1 MTFKNWPSYRY
12 FNLVYPLPKNSPP
25 PLPPQHWPKCLKYF
39 VVLHNKIRR
48 QSAWQKTCAI
58 FWACLHCPSGIGF
71 WPTPPTTTTSSQQQQ
86 KLKRSSPH
94 GSAALLTSPDFSLF
108 SQAVSVHFSLYGVG
122 LVRAGNFSS
131 WAELSQKSLE
141 LSWVEPNFAKK
152 CFELSWA
159 RPWSSWVES
168 SQEV

>member
-12 FNLVYPLPKNSPP
+12 FNLVYPLPKNSPPP

-108 SQAVSVHFSLYGVG
+108 SQAVSVHFSLYGVTKRISISTNAN
-122 LVRAGNFSS
+122 LQIVSVFYRII
-131 WAELSQKSLE
+131 SLFFRISFVWYE
-141 LSWVEPNFAKK
+141 QILQ
-152 CFELSWA
+152 CMG
-159 RPWSSWVES
+159 
-168 SQEV
+168 

>member
-12 FNLVYPLPKNSPP
+12 FNLVYPLPKNSPNLLLF
-25 PLPPQHWPKCLKYF
+25 PLN
-39 VVLHNKIRR
+39 VSNIVALHNKIRR

-71 WPTPPTTTTSSQQQQ
+71 WPTPPTTTSSQQQQ

-108 SQAVSVHFSLYGVG
+108 SQAVSVHFSLYGVTKRISISTNAN
-122 LVRAGNFSS
+122 LQIVSVFYRII
-131 WAELSQKSLE
+131 SLFFRISFVWYE
-141 LSWVEPNFAKK
+141 QILQ
-152 CFELSWA
+152 CMG
-159 RPWSSWVES
+159 
-168 SQEV
+168 

>member
-71 WPTPPTTTTSSQQQQ
+71 WPTPPTHFFLKWERIEVQKRLRRLNSGSSSSERQRFFIIFT
-86 KLKRSSPH
+86 RSISLYAVLNTVSKKMTLYFLR
-94 GSAALLTSPDFSLF
+94 SAADVHCVLLRRCVCKPRVCS
-108 SQAVSVHFSLYGVG
+108 
-122 LVRAGNFSS
+122 
-131 WAELSQKSLE
+131 
-141 LSWVEPNFAKK
+141 FAH
-152 CFELSWA
+152 
-159 RPWSSWVES
+159 
-168 SQEV
+168 